1 MTVYAKINTD
11 GIIEVI
17 TTQYT
22 AGYSVVNVTSI
33 ADIEYIP
40 GYDKTIDQNNFI
52 IDIVSDV
59 KLQHITSLNVKR
71 LKVNNVATILVT
83 TISGKVFD
91 GDEKSQDRMARAI
104 QVAAITGQVET
115 SWKLADNTIVT
126 VSLDELKEALTL
138 AEQEMSRIWLTE

>member
-91 GDEKSQDRMARAI
+91 GDEKSQDRMVRAI
-104 QVAAITGQVET
+104 QVAAITGLTET
-115 SWKLADNTIVT
+115 QWKLADNSRVMVT
-126 VSLDELKEALTL
+126 LDELKEALAL
-138 AEQEMSRIWLTE
+138 AGQEMSRIWLV